1 MRPREIIIRFRI
13 QRRFSGVYP
22 LGEVAGACPGA
33 SFPRININLPSET
46 DTPEAKFYVEL
57 YSFKKRWFMENQTK
71 GMELQKLSDRRGFVK
86 NVGYATAGLA
96 GATLLGGKLGVLDKL
111 PGMQKMEL
119 TQAAVNAGAITDVDI
134 LNFALNLEYLE
145 AEFYTVVTTGKTLE
159 DSGFKI
165 DGTGKSGPTTGG
177 QKVNF
182 VHSQN
187 RVELTKQLQLVM
199 EEITYDEQQHVLLLR
214 SALGDAAIAKP
225 AINLDALKTG
235 FEGFLHCTA
244 LARAF
249 EDVGVSAYG
258 GAAPLISS
266 KAILATAARIALT
279 EAYHAGNLRLV
290 AAANHDP
297 YLFKVDSKDIL
308 PPPKGKQFFTVDK
321 EALSVVRTP
330 SEVLA
335 IVYGNSSTGTA
346 EGGFFPDGVNGTI
359 TTV

>member
-1 MRPREIIIRFRI
+1 MGNE
-13 QRRFSGVYP
+13 
-22 LGEVAGACPGA
+22 
-33 SFPRININLPSET
+33 
-46 DTPEAKFYVEL
+46 
-57 YSFKKRWFMENQTK
+57 TK
-71 GMELQKLSDRRGFVK
+71 GMELQKLSDRRVFVK

-96 GATLLGGKLGVLDKL
+96 GAALVGGKLGVLDKL
-111 PGMQKMEL
+111 PGMKKMEL

-182 VHSQN
+182 VHSD
-187 RVELTKQLQLVM
+187 RDELTKQLNLVM

-225 AINLDALKTG
+225 AINLDALHTG
-235 FEGFLHCTA
+235 FEGFRHCIA

-290 AAANHDP
+290 AAVNHDP
-297 YLFKVDSKDIL
+297 FLFKVDSKDIL

-321 EALSVVRTP
+321 EALSIVRTP

-359 TTV
+359 NKV

>member
-1 MRPREIIIRFRI
+1 
-13 QRRFSGVYP
+13 
-22 LGEVAGACPGA
+22 
-33 SFPRININLPSET
+33 
-46 DTPEAKFYVEL
+46 
-57 YSFKKRWFMENQTK
+57 MENVK
-71 GMELQKLSDRRGFVK
+71 NGVELQKLSDRRGFVK

-96 GATLLGGKLGVLDKL
+96 GAAMLGGKLGVLDGI
-111 PGMQKMEL
+111 PGMKKMEL
-119 TQAAVNAGAITDVDI
+119 TQAAVNAGAITDIDI

-145 AEFYTVVTTGKTLE
+145 AEFYTVATTGKTLE

-165 DGTGKSGPTTGG
+165 DGTGKSGPTKGG

-182 VHSQN
+182 VHSQD
-187 RVELTKQLQLVM
+187 RVELTKQLKRVM
-199 EEITYDEQQHVLLLR
+199 DEITYDEQQHVLLLR

-225 AINLDALKTG
+225 AINLDALNTG

-258 GAAPLISS
+258 GAAPLIVS
-266 KAILATAARIALT
+266 KDILATAARIALT
-279 EAYHAGNLRLV
+279 EAYHAGNLRL
-290 AAANHDP
+290 ASAANNNP
-297 YLFKVDSKDIL
+297 FLFKVDSKDIL
-308 PPPKGKQFFTVDK
+308 PPPQGRQYFTVDK
-321 EALSVVRTP
+321 QALTIVRTP